1 MTNHAQKLI
10 EATEK
15 YVPLYEKEI
24 LSNVI
29 IEILKYLIDNT
40 IRQDTWFVE
49 EQDIEFII
57 KQLKENSFK

>member
-1 MTNHAQKLI
+1 MINHAQKLI